1 MKGRGVMN
9 HMNQETVLL
18 VDDEPE
24 IIKLM
29 SLYLKQEK
37 FRLLT
42 ASSGDEALERV
53 RKEKVDLVVLDVM
66 MPGMNGIET
75 CMAIR
80 EIRQMPIIFLSAKS
94 EEIDKIHGLSVGA
107 DDYVSKPFSPL
118 ELLARIKS
126 QLRRYGIYGAA
137 AGNESA
143 ASKDDVTIDGI
154 TFNSATRVVT
164 VEGSEVRLTPRE
176 FAILELLGRNPGR
189 VYSIEQLYEIIWQ
202 ETFFEAG
209 NTVMVHIRKLRE
221 KIEANP
227 RQPRYIKTVWGVG
240 YKMEKF

>member
-1 MKGRGVMN
+1 MN
-9 HMNQETVLL
+9 EETVLL

-24 IIKLM
+24 IVKLM
-29 SLYLKQEK
+29 GLYLKQER

-42 ASSGDEALERV
+42 AASGGEALDII

-66 MPGMNGIET
+66 MPGMNGIDT

-137 AGNESA
+137 SGDA
-143 ASKDDVTIDGI
+143 ASPDAVTIDGV
-154 TFNSATRVVT
+154 TFNSATREVT
-164 VEGSEVRLTPRE
+164 VEGQEVRLTPRE
-176 FAILELLGRNPGR
+176 FSILELLGRNPGR
-189 VYSIEQLYEIIWQ
+189 VYSIEQLYEMIWQ

-221 KIEANP
+221 KIEADP
-227 RQPRYIKTVWGVG
+227 RHPRYIKTVWGVG
-240 YKMEKF
+240 YKMEKL